1 MLKIIGIIAGVLAVG
16 VIGVLA
22 YATTVPDTFRVQ
34 RSVSIK
40 AAPEKVFPL
49 INELKSMNEWNPFA
63 KQDPTIRLTYSGPPA
78 GKGAANDWDSDGKAG
93 KGRLEITDSTRPSQ
107 VTMRLDMEKPMEGHN
122 TVAFALEPQAQ
133 GADVGT
139 QVTWSMTGP
148 MPYIAKVICTFV
160 SMDRMIGGEFEKGL
174 AALKTMAEKP

>member
-1 MLKIIGIIAGVLAVG
+1 MLKIIGIIAGILAVG

-22 YATTVPDTFRVQ
+22 YAATVPDTFQVQ

-40 AAPEKVFPL
+40 ASPEKVFPL
-49 INELKSMNEWNPFA
+49 INELKTMNEWNPFA
-63 KQDPTIRLTYSGPPA
+63 KQDPTIRLTYSGPAA

-93 KGRLEITDSTRPSQ
+93 KGRLEITDSTRPSR

-122 TVAFALEPQAQ
+122 TVAFALQPQAQ
-133 GADVGT
+133 GADVST

-174 AALKTMAEKP
+174 ADLKTMAEKP